1 MNEVKWSEKNVMNVL
16 TEPQVIKQGDK
27 PAFAVIPWDV
37 YQELVKNYVPDES
50 DVWFPQEVVEANVV
64 RGDSLLKA
72 WREYLGLTQAEVAK
86 LAGMSQPAYAKLEKP
101 DANPRTATLRKL
113 AKALGISLEHL
124 TE

>member
-1 MNEVKWSEKNVMNVL
+1 MNVH
-16 TEPQVIKQGDK
+16 TEPQVIKQDDK

-37 YQELVKNYVPDES
+37 YQELVKNYIPDES

-72 WREYLGLTQAEVAK
+72 WREHFGLTQAEVAK
-86 LAGMSQPAYAKLEKP
+86 RAGMTQPAYAKLEKP
-101 DANPRTATLRKL
+101 DTNPRTATLRKI

>member
-1 MNEVKWSEKNVMNVL
+1 MSWTL
-16 TEPQVIKQGDK
+16 T
-27 PAFAVIPWDV
+27 VIPWDV

-72 WREYLGLTQAEVAK
+72 WREYLGLTQTEVGK
-86 LAGMSQPAYAKLEKP
+86 RAGMSQPAYAKLEKP

-113 AKALGISLEHL
+113 AKALGISLEQL